1 MIEGFFI
8 ERFRI
13 AARPALSFLHG
24 LYDLG
29 TERVVIEAGNIGR
42 GVEQN
47 IAVGAD
53 QGHTRA
59 GNDDIRMTLKD
70 GLGISIAIGLRIEH
84 IRKAF
89 AFYFEVACGLAIK
102 DKIEHKREKH
112 RACNR
117 Q

>member
-1 MIEGFFI
+1 
-8 ERFRI
+8 
-13 AARPALSFLHG
+13 
-24 LYDLG
+24 
-29 TERVVIEAGNIGR
+29 
-42 GVEQN
+42 
-47 IAVGAD
+47 
-53 QGHTRA
+53 
-59 GNDDIRMTLKD
+59 MTLKD